1 MLFLMKARPSM
12 ETLTKKATIADY
24 QQLPEGAR
32 YQLIDGEIID
42 VPSPTA
48 RHQKIAM
55 RISAKL
61 FFHAEKNSLGTVLF
75 APMDVYLND
84 ENAVQPDILFV
95 SKANEAII
103 RENGIYGAPDLIVEI
118 LSPSTSYYDTK
129 RKFRLYEKHG
139 VQEYWLI
146 DPADDEAVGYELQ
159 SGRFHEFQREIA
171 RFNSRVL
178 GLEVVF
184 S

>member
-1 MLFLMKARPSM
+1 M
-12 ETLTKKATIADY
+12 ETLTKRATIADY

-42 VPSPTA
+42 FGNMPSPTA
-48 RHQKIAM
+48 RHQKTAGEIFRKIANH
-55 RISAKL
+55 IS
-61 FFHAEKNSLGTVLF
+61 ENSLGTVLF

-103 RENGIYGAPDLIVEI
+103 RDNGIHGAPDLVIEI

-129 RKFRLYEKHG
+129 KKFRLYEKYG
-139 VQEYWLI
+139 VREYWLI